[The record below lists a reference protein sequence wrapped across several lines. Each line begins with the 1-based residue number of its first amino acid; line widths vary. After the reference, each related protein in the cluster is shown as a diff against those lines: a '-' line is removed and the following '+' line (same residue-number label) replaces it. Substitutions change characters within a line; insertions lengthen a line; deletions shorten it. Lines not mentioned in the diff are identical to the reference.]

1 MEETLKHDNCVIC
14 GRETPYTTET
24 HIDSR
29 IGYIEGMGQLCLGCL
44 EDKLDDE
51 TICVSKDVI
60 LNTPNDFDLGA
71 KIRNLLNLRK

>member
-51 TICVSKDVI
+51 TICISKDVI